1 MARFPNLVD
10 MAQSLGPD
18 GQVAAVAEILSQTN
32 EMLADITF
40 IEGNLPTGHRSV
52 VRTGLPTVTW
62 RKFYGGVQPDKST
75 RAQITDSCGMVEA
88 YAEIDKALA
97 DLNNNTAAFR
107 AQEATA
113 FLESMSQEL
122 QTKVLYGNVFAEP
135 ETFLGMSPRYNDKS
149 AQNADN
155 IIDAGGTSTN
165 NASIWLI
172 CWSPTTIHGI
182 IPKGSTAGIKMQD
195 LGEVTVENADGNGGR
210 MQAYRTHFR
219 MDAGIVVRDWRYAVR
234 ICNIN
239 KAQLTADLSTGANLP
254 DLMFQAVERI
264 PAMSGN
270 CAFYMSRDVRTKY
283 RQQLATITKNS
294 TLSYVNAGGV
304 KSMAFQDEI
313 PIRRVDKLAA
323 DEARVV

>member
-32 EMLADITF
+32 EMLADVTF

-97 DLNNNTAAFR
+97 DLNGNTAAYR

-122 QTKVLYGNVFAEP
+122 QTKILYGNVFAEP

-155 IIDAGGTSTN
+155 IIDAGGIGTD

-182 IPKGSTAGIKMQD
+182 VPKGSTAGIKMQD

-219 MDAGIVVRDWRYAVR
+219 MDAGIVVRDWRYGVR
-234 ICNIN
+234 ICNID
-239 KAQLTADLSTGANLP
+239 KSLLTADLSTGANLP
-254 DLMFQAVERI
+254 DLMFQAVERL
-264 PAMSGN
+264 PSLNGN
-270 CAFYMSRDVRTKY
+270 YAFYMSRDVRTKY

-294 TLSYVNAGGV
+294 TLAYVDAGGV

>member
-32 EMLADITF
+32 EMLADVTF

-97 DLNNNTAAFR
+97 DLNGNTAAYR

-122 QTKVLYGNVFAEP
+122 QTKILYGNVFAEP

-155 IIDAGGTSTN
+155 IIDAGGIGTD

-182 IPKGSTAGIKMQD
+182 VPKGSTAGIKMQD

-219 MDAGIVVRDWRYAVR
+219 MDAGIVVRDWRYGVR
-234 ICNIN
+234 ICNID
-239 KAQLTADLSTGANLP
+239 KSLLTADLSTGANLP
-254 DLMFQAVERI
+254 DLMFQAVERL
-264 PAMSGN
+264 PSLNGN
-270 CAFYMSRDVRTKY
+270 YAFYMSRDVRTKY

-294 TLSYVNAGGV
+294 TLSTVDVGGV